1 MELELLREYFPE
13 GTNGE
18 IWHDGKLIC
27 KSIELPWKENAKRI
41 SCIPE
46 GRYPVVIRWHKI
58 MGWVL
63 SIEEVPERKGIL
75 VHAANSALK
84 DLKGCIAPVTQIT
97 GKGKGSKSKV
107 ALNTL
112 LKLLTEQEESETHF
126 ITIKSKT
133 HEPIAKITGSNA

>member
-27 KSIELPWKENAKRI
+27 KSIELPWKENAKRQ

-46 GRYPVVIRWHKI
+46 GRYPVVIRWHKTF
-58 MGWVL
+58 GWVL
-63 SIEEVPERKGIL
+63 AIEEVPERKGIL
-75 VHAANSALK
+75 VHAANNAQK
-84 DLKGCIAPVTQIT
+84 DLKGCVAPVTQIIGP
-97 GKGKGSKSKV
+97 GKGNKSKA
-107 ALNTL
+107 ALKTL
-112 LKLLTEQEESETHF
+112 LNLLTEQQETEEHF

-133 HEPIAKITGSNA
+133 HEPITAFKGSNA